1 MDAGDFVPL
10 AFIAFLAAIIIV
22 PNVLKYRDR
31 ARMHETMRAAFERGQ
46 PVPPEVIQ
54 ALQTDVKPTRRPDI
68 DLRWAVILIGLSLG
82 LVAMSFSLAHFDED
96 AMYGT
101 MSSAAIPGFIGLGF
115 LVLWF
120 FGRNSKDR

>member
-10 AFIAFLAAIIIV
+10 AFIAFLTAIVIV
-22 PNVLKYRDR
+22 PIILKYKDR
-31 ARMHETMRAAFERGQ
+31 ARMHETLRAAFERGQ
-46 PVPPEVIQ
+46 PIPPEIIT
-54 ALQTDVKPTRRPDI
+54 ALQTDVKPARRPDI
-68 DLRWAVILIGLSLG
+68 DLRWAVILIGLAFG

-101 MSSAAIPGFIGLGF
+101 MSGAAIPGFIGLGF

-120 FGRNSKDR
+120 FGRSKDR